1 LESPKRTRTASVKPP
16 TSSACAG
23 DFGPPDVGCTTP
35 VPENVLGGP
44 VHDVKQPVLPGRIP
58 EALGRPDVKAKLEA
72 SSARAI
78 GGSTAEAAKFI
89 KRESLRWR
97 EIIELAGI
105 KGE

>member
-1 LESPKRTRTASVKPP
+1 MIT
-16 TSSACAG
+16 
-23 DFGPPDVGCTTP
+23 
-35 VPENVLGGP
+35 
-44 VHDVKQPVLPGRIP
+44 
-58 EALGRPDVKAKLEA
+58 EALGRPDVKAKLEP

-78 GGSTAEAAKFI
+78 GGSTAEAAQFI